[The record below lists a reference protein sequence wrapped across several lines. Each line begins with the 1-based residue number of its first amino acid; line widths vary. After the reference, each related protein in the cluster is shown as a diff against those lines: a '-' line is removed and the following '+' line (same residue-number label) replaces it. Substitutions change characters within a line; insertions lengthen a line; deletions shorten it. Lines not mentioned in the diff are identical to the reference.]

1 MSPTDLIF
9 YFNFRSPYCYLVS
22 KTIWPVLDTYH
33 VNLVW
38 RPLAGWDGRSPP
50 DRAKVKIPLVRQD
63 LARWARRLGI
73 PVTPPPAS
81 TDPTLAGLGSLL
93 AEERGLLRPYIVEMM
108 RKEWAE
114 GVDIGQR
121 DVVLDVGA
129 GIGLDRTLLAATLDD
144 PQSAALLA
152 RNSELAFEQGVI
164 GVPSFV
170 VGDQIFWGNDRVDF
184 LDEHLRELRLARL

>member
-1 MSPTDLIF
+1 MTTDLIF

-22 KTIWPVLDTYH
+22 KTIWPVLDKYH

-73 PVTPPPAS
+73 PVNPPPAS

-114 GVDIGQR
+114 GMDIGQR

-129 GIGLDRTLLAATLDD
+129 SIGLDRAALAATLDD
-144 PQSAALLA
+144 PRSTAILA